1 MRISDRRTHVL
12 LANRPFQGGP
22 GISLYVGTPAATAI
36 RYRRFKAVCPGVPWR
51 PVSTETIDP
60 GAATVPKCR
69 RVGSVT
75 SPTTSIDYTLPAEL
89 VNVPLAVNVR
99 TYQNDYENESIY
111 RQVITS
117 TDSGGD
123 GVDSILGSALIL
135 SVNKRD
141 AGGVLVRFVYTAARD
156 GLQPDQFALVQTSG
170 PGSLDDAVIDS
181 TSRENSI
188 EITGLTDGATYGW
201 RLEARNGAVTANLGT
216 VSFTADATG
225 PADPTG
231 VIAVPL

>member
-1 MRISDRRTHVL
+1 MRISDRRTRVL
-12 LANRPFQGGP
+12 LANRPFQDGP
-22 GISLYVGTPAATAI
+22 GISLYVGTPDAAAI

-89 VNVPLAVNVR
+89 VDVALAVNVR

-111 RQVITS
+111 RQVITA

-123 GVDSILGSALIL
+123 STDEILGTAVIL
-135 SVNKRD
+135 AAEKRD
-141 AGGVLVRFVYTAARD
+141 AGGVRVRFVYTASRN
-156 GLQPDQFALVQTSG
+156 GIQPTQFALVQTSG
-170 PGSLDDAVIDS
+170 PGSLPDAVIDS

-188 EITGLTDGATYGW
+188 DISSLTDGATYGW
-201 RLEARNGAVTANLGT
+201 RLEARNGSVTANLGSVT
-216 VSFTADATG
+216 FTADAAG

-231 VIAVPL
+231 LVAVPL